1 MGHVELKD
9 EIIKKKK
16 KPEDMWVC
24 QRKGGSI
31 DVD

>member
-16 KPEDMWVC
+16 KKSPKICGYVRGREEA
-24 QRKGGSI
+24 
-31 DVD
+31 

>member
-16 KPEDMWVC
+16 KSPKICGYVRGREEA
-24 QRKGGSI
+24 
-31 DVD
+31 